1 MYSHTGDFGIEK
13 MHIPATNA
21 MRRGKNEINGAAGKE
36 QTNEK
41 KNYLPIAPQCDT
53 HSRDGPQREKKG
65 IRKKGQIRWSR
76 QIKLKQ
82 AGKQTKKR
90 LQTHTLAQTGQLYRN
105 LCQQ

>member
-1 MYSHTGDFGIEK
+1 

-41 KNYLPIAPQCDT
+41 KNYPPFSPQCDT
-53 HSRDGPQREKKG
+53 HSRDGQQREKKG

-82 AGKQTKKR
+82 AGKQTKNAYKH
-90 LQTHTLAQTGQLYRN
+90 THTLAQTGQLYRN